1 MMIIIHNISKEY
13 STTGWQN
20 YEVKVNDKLICTF
33 DHKASNGLAKCLEEA
48 GEAVRKKLVADA
60 RADVVKRLVDH
71 ADKLKW

>member
-1 MMIIIHNISKEY
+1 MIIIHNISKEY

-48 GEAVRKKLVADA
+48 GEAVWQKAVSNAREKREYEAHRRKKA
-60 RADVVKRLVDH
+60 
-71 ADKLKW
+71 